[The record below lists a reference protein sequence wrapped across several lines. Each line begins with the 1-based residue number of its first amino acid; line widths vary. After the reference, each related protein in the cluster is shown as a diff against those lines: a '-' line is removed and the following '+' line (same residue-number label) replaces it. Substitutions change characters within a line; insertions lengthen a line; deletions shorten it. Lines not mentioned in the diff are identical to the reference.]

1 MNPAILLST
10 VTLTLQVAAL
20 IVALVIGRAPG
31 WRRVRILAVLAAS
44 AGAYSL
50 SGLVAWAIGHSAD
63 VVWIAANVNFVAVGV
78 HVAAWLW
85 LSYTDANG
93 SWRVLPAWV
102 RRTAAGTVAVTT
114 LLGATGL
121 AHDLGS
127 YSTVAVPSLGYSF
140 GRVELTPLGM
150 AGAALVLGVVLL
162 SLVRQLRALRGGAR
176 GAGYIVGGFVVLL
189 AAGVEEAL
197 VASGVIDFMFLAE
210 VGYLALVIPVTE
222 QFIARFVDDA
232 HRLEELTAQLN
243 LDVRTAT
250 EERDAARQA
259 LEVQQRFAALGR
271 VAGGIGHE
279 INNPLQVLLLNLEEL
294 AERHL
299 RDASTETHEALAE
312 ATAAADRI
320 GRVVAAV
327 RAYAQPLAMAAA
339 PIELRDVVEAAA
351 RSVRTESRSVP
362 NLRVG
367 HERAPAVQGDP
378 ERLTQLVAAAIG
390 NAAKVLERRG
400 TFGEIRV
407 RTGSTPSGEAFVE
420 VADNG
425 PGFPPRVLERLDS
438 FVSSTREAAG
448 ASGLGLFVARAIV
461 EAHGGTLELGRSE
474 LGGALFRVR
483 LPPAS
488 APRDSLP
495 RPAATTP

>member
-20 IVALVIGRAPG
+20 IVALVIGGAPG

-44 AGAYSL
+44 AGVYSL
-50 SGLVAWAIGHSAD
+50 SSLVTWAIGHSAT
-63 VVWIAANVNFVAVGV
+63 VTWIGANLNFVVVGV

-85 LSYTDANG
+85 FSYTDLSG
-93 SWRVLPAWV
+93 SWRVLPTWV
-102 RRTAAGTVAVTT
+102 RRTAVTTVAVTA
-114 LLGATGL
+114 LLGISGL
-121 AHDLGS
+121 AHDVGS
-127 YSTVAVPSLGYSF
+127 YSIVAVPRLGYSF

-150 AGAALVLGVVLL
+150 AGAALILGVVLL
-162 SLVRQLRALRGGAR
+162 SLVRQVRALRAGAR
-176 GAGYIVGGFVVLL
+176 GAGFIVAGFVVLL
-189 AAGVEEAL
+189 LAGVEEAL
-197 VASGVIDFMFLAE
+197 VAAGVIDFMFLAE
-210 VGYLALVIPVTE
+210 LGYLALVIPVTE

-232 HRLEELTAQLN
+232 HRLEEVTAQLN
-243 LDVRTAT
+243 MDVRTAT
-250 EERDAARQA
+250 EELDAARQA
-259 LEVQQRFAALGR
+259 LEVQQRFAAIGR
-271 VAGGIGHE
+271 IAGGIGHE

-320 GRVVAAV
+320 GGVVAAV

-339 PIELRDVVEAAA
+339 PIALGDVVETAV
-351 RSVRTESRSVP
+351 RSVRTGSRSQT
-362 NLRVG
+362 NLRVA
-367 HERAPAVQGDP
+367 HDRAPTVQGDP
-378 ERLTQLVAAAIG
+378 ERLAQLVAAAIG

-407 RTGSTPSGEAFVE
+407 RTGSAPAGEAFIE

-425 PGFPPRVLERLDS
+425 PGFPPRVLERLDA
-438 FVSSTREAAG
+438 FVTSTREAAG
-448 ASGLGLFVARAIV
+448 ASGLGLFVARSIV
-461 EAHGGTLELGRSE
+461 EAHGGRLELGRSD

-483 LPPAS
+483 LPSAS
-488 APRDSLP
+488 APRNLS
-495 RPAATTP
+495 PAPAVTTP